1 MSHMQSLSDHLLLA
15 FAFSF
20 IVTFLPLYYTVG
32 PYSLL
37 YNNRLMY
44 ILFHILFYN
53 DIAVLLLLGVDHI
66 FIVAYFIHRTIR
78 WHLKDCNCSLR
89 LSWYGHQVALD
100 PAEPINVVNPSL
112 KFLLL
117 HCIWQRYQFLV
128 PFSPPLGNVKSFL
141 SFTPLNE
148 LVTCSFLRAKE
159 TTLWKECLQ
168 KVSITSSIKK

>member
-1 MSHMQSLSDHLLLA
+1 MLIYEIKKRKKQEKKNSKTRQQFLACISQAQAEARLMSHMQSLSDHLLLA

-100 PAEPINVVNPSL
+100 PAEPINFVNPSL

-117 HCIWQRYQFLV
+117 HCIWQRY
-128 PFSPPLGNVKSFL
+128 
-141 SFTPLNE
+141 
-148 LVTCSFLRAKE
+148 
-159 TTLWKECLQ
+159 
-168 KVSITSSIKK
+168 